1 MAAVTVIDHTEIGA
15 GGTGYWEET
24 GIPTD
29 GTYDH
34 LLIRASL
41 IGEKDVWYDPMN
53 LTVNGI
59 TSSVYS
65 NTAMYAAAVT
75 GTPTVTREDARG
87 GLVNAFWTGARP
99 DLSNTTTFGSME
111 IWIPHYANSTNYKP
125 FVVKSIATQANVT
138 SGEWANCIMAGLYAQ
153 TTAISSVKIAS
164 GHGTDLGQYSTVTL
178 YGITGV

>member
-1 MAAVTVIDHTEIGA
+1 MAAFTIIDHTEIGA

-34 LLIRASL
+34 LLIKASL
-41 IGEKDVWYDPMN
+41 IGEKDVYYDSLA
-53 LTVNGI
+53 LTVNSV

-65 NTAMYAAAVT
+65 NTALYASSAT
-75 GTPTVTREDARG
+75 LGVTREAARAQ
-87 GLVNAFWTGARP
+87 LVNGWWTGAFT

-111 IWIPHYANSTNYKP
+111 IWIPHYANSANFKS
-125 FVVKSIATQANVT
+125 FVVKSVAP
-138 SGEWANCIMAGLYAQ
+138 SGSTTDSEWLVAIMAGLYIQ

-164 GHGTDLGQYSTVTL
+164 GHGTDLGQYSTITL